1 MTISLSGLD
10 TRYPSSCRRW
20 LISPRKSAAGHII
33 RMRRKPRYQRKL
45 IAASKY
51 LHLIYKLTLETS
63 VLIFNCVNVKYTHFV
78 ITETA
83 RRTKFEGPLTF
94 GEFKEFKIFPI
105 HVHKI
110 RILKLGCLVLRVYS
124 FNSDF
129 QDCFPLLI

>member
-1 MTISLSGLD
+1 LQTAVQEARVMTSSLSGLD

-20 LISPRKSAAGHII
+20 LISPPKSAAGHII
-33 RMRRKPRYQRKL
+33 RMRRQPRYQQKL
-45 IAASKY
+45 ITASKY

-94 GEFKEFKIFPI
+94 VEFRRFKLFPI
-105 HVHKI
+105 CVYT
-110 RILKLGCLVLRVYS
+110 KLEFVR
-124 FNSDF
+124 F
-129 QDCFPLLI
+129 